1 MCRGGDFSLR
11 DSQGSHFRN
20 IVSLAYCQLKLKCD
34 VSMLFSMKS
43 MGIVGSNASTD
54 FINVADDVDSILN
67 VKYVGI
73 WEAGSDGGWLVVQE

>member
-1 MCRGGDFSLR
+1 
-11 DSQGSHFRN
+11 
-20 IVSLAYCQLKLKCD
+20 
-34 VSMLFSMKS
+34 MLFSMKS

-73 WEAGSDGGWLVVQE
+73 WEAGSDGGWLVVQA